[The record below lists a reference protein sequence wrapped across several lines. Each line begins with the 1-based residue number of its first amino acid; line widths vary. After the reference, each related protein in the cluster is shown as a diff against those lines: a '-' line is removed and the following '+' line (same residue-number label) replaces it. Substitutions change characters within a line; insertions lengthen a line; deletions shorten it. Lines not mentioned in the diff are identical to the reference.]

1 MNLRQLV
8 QRLHR
13 EAGRSGDGPTSIVG
27 TSKQHQRLFDWVAD
41 ANRELES
48 RPLDLRW
55 MRRRVTIATVATPTA
70 LTSYAPRAAIVD
82 GGLGLTTFGR
92 WRPESDEWAVKC
104 VDPADASRT
113 WDLQYMALDDWRER
127 YVHSTQ
133 PAGKPDVWS
142 VDDDDSLLIGPAP
155 NAVYSIR
162 TEYLRTALD
171 LAADTD
177 TPEFDS
183 SFHMILCWRAL
194 IEVAK
199 FDNAPDILA
208 RAQTNYARL
217 EDSLLARYTRTMKW
231 GDALA

>member
-1 MNLRQLV
+1 MNLLQLA

-13 EAGRSGDGPTSIVG
+13 EAGRSGDGPTSITG
-27 TSKQHQRLFDWVAD
+27 TSKQHQRLFDWIAD

-92 WRPESDEWAVKC
+92 WRPESDEWVVKC
-104 VDPADASRT
+104 VDPADSTRT
-113 WDLQYMALDDWRER
+113 WNLQYLPLDEWRDA

-133 PAGKPDVWS
+133 PAGSPSNWS
-142 VDDDDSLLIGPAP
+142 VDDDDSLLIGPTP
-155 NAVYSIR
+155 NAAYSIR
-162 TEYLRTALD
+162 TEYLRAALELD
-171 LAADTD
+171 ENSE
-177 TPEFDS
+177 TPEFDAE
-183 SFHMILCWRAL
+183 FHMILCWRAL

-217 EDSLLARYTRTMKW
+217 EDSLLARYTRKMTW
-231 GDALA
+231 GAPLA

>member
-1 MNLRQLV
+1 MNLLQLA

-27 TSKQHQRLFDWVAD
+27 TSKQHQRLFDWIAD
-41 ANRELES
+41 ANREVES

-55 MRRRVTIATVATPTA
+55 MRRRVTMATVAA
-70 LTSYAPRAAIVD
+70 QTSYPPRTAVLS

-104 VDPADASRT
+104 VDPADSSRT
-113 WDLQYMALDDWRER
+113 WDLQFMELDDWRER

-162 TEYLRTALD
+162 TEYLRAALELD
-171 LAADTD
+171 EDTD
-177 TPEFDS
+177 TPEFDAE
-183 SFHMILCWRAL
+183 FHMVLCWRAL

-199 FDNAPDILA
+199 YDNAPDILA

-217 EDSLLARYTRTMKW
+217 EDSLLARYTRKMKW
-231 GDALA
+231 GAALA

>member
-1 MNLRQLV
+1 MNLLQLA

-27 TSKQHQRLFDWVAD
+27 TSKQHQRLFDWIAD

-92 WRPESDEWAVKC
+92 WRPASDEWRVKC
-104 VDPADASRT
+104 VDPADSTRT
-113 WDLQYMALDDWRER
+113 WNLQYLPLDEWRDA

-133 PAGKPDVWS
+133 PAGSPSCWS
-142 VDDDDSLLIGPAP
+142 VDDDDSLLIGPTPDA
-155 NAVYSIR
+155 AYSIR
-162 TEYLRTALD
+162 TEYLRAALD
-171 LAADTD
+171 LADDDDA
-177 TPEFDS
+177 PEFDAE
-183 SFHMILCWRAL
+183 FHMILCWRAL
-194 IEVAK
+194 IEVGK
-199 FDNAPDILA
+199 YDNAPDILA
-208 RAQTNYARL
+208 RAQTSYARL
-217 EDSLLARYTRTMKW
+217 EDSLLARYTRKMTW
-231 GDALA
+231 GAPLA

>member
-1 MNLRQLV
+1 MNLLQLV

-55 MRRRVTIATVATPTA
+55 MRRRVTIATVATTTA

-92 WRPESDEWAVKC
+92 WRPPSDEWAPRV
-104 VDPADASRT
+104 VDPTDATRT
-113 WDLQYMALDDWRER
+113 WDMEHLPLDDWRDA

-133 PAGKPDVWS
+133 VPSRPGAWS
-142 VDDDDSLLIGPAP
+142 VDDDDSLLIGPTPDAAY
-155 NAVYSIR
+155 NIR
-162 TEYLRTALD
+162 IEYLRTPLD

-177 TPEFDS
+177 VPEFGAE
-183 SFHMILCWRAL
+183 FHMILCWRAL
-194 IEVAK
+194 IEVGK
-199 FDNAPDILA
+199 FDNASDILA

-217 EDSLLARYTRTMKW
+217 EDSLLSRYTRKMTW
-231 GDALA
+231 GAPLA

>member
-1 MNLRQLV
+1 MNLLQLA

-13 EAGRSGDGPTSIVG
+13 EAGRSGDGPVSIVG
-27 TSKQHQRLFDWVAD
+27 TTKQHLRLFDWIAD

-55 MRRRVTIATVATPTA
+55 MRRRVTVSTVATPA
-70 LTSYAPRAAIVD
+70 PLTSYTPAA
-82 GGLGLTTFGR
+82 LGITDFGR

-104 VDPADASRT
+104 VNPADPSRT
-113 WDLQYMALDDWRER
+113 WNLHHLELDQWREN

-133 PAGKPDVWS
+133 PASQPSDWS
-142 VDDDDSLLIGPAP
+142 VDDDDSLLIGPVP
-155 NAVYSIR
+155 DGVYSIR
-162 TEYLRTALD
+162 MEYLRAPLE
-171 LAADTD
+171 LAEDTD
-177 TPEFDS
+177 EPEFDAQ
-183 SFHMILCWRAL
+183 FHMILCWRAL

-217 EDSLLARYTRTMKW
+217 ENSLLARYTRKMQW
-231 GDALA
+231 GAALA